1 MAAWYTCEN
10 ISGES
15 LLLVVEA
22 TLAARELSGS
32 KNLYSE
38 NSSISSPSVT
48 DMDVREVPISQAR
61 YMAVNMPSTLPSQ
74 QHTIMLNPPNNVSV
88 L

>member
-1 MAAWYTCEN
+1 MY

-15 LLLVVEA
+15 LFLILAA
-22 TLAARELSGS
+22 TLAASSLSVS

-48 DMDVREVPISQAR
+48 DMHVREVPSSQAR
-61 YMAVNMPSTLPSQ
+61 YIAVKIPSTLPSQ
-74 QHTIMLNPPNNVSV
+74 QQKIIKTSFPSDL
-88 L
+88 